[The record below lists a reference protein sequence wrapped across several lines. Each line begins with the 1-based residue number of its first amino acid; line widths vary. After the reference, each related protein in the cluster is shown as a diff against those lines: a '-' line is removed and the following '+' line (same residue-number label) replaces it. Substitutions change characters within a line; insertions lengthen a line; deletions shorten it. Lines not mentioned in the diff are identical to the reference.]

1 MTLVSAIDGRNYAET
16 GFIVNGERIS
26 VSDYS
31 TRYGLRSARSLFGRE
46 VANNALL
53 MTCDY
58 AFDGVT
64 YGARLNIT
72 PYWVTMD
79 GTTVRG
85 ETRTLTYNWYGI
97 TE

>member
-1 MTLVSAIDGRNYAET
+1 
-16 GFIVNGERIS
+16 
-26 VSDYS
+26 
-31 TRYGLRSARSLFGRE
+31 
-46 VANNALL
+46 

-64 YGARLNIT
+64 YGARL
-72 PYWVTMD
+72 VTMD

>member
-1 MTLVSAIDGRNYAET
+1 MS
-16 GFIVNGERIS
+16 
-26 VSDYS
+26 
-31 TRYGLRSARSLFGRE
+31 
-46 VANNALL
+46 
-53 MTCDY
+53 CDY
-58 AFDGVT
+58 AFDGIT

>member
-1 MTLVSAIDGRNYAET
+1 MQADENGKFDLTMNYATIPET
-16 GFIVNGERIS
+16 GWTQRDWEGMTYTYQIE
-26 VSDYS
+26 
-31 TRYGLRSARSLFGRE
+31 E
-46 VANNALL
+46 VD
-53 MTCDY
+53 T

-72 PYWVTMD
+72 PYWVTLD